1 MLISVVF
8 FLFITLAIIS
18 GLVSPTVREFRNSSD
33 YLKSKQSLL
42 LSESGVEDA
51 YLRLKNAQPIDA
63 EETITLGG
71 STATTTIT
79 DSGYNEKTVAALGD
93 VDSRQRK
100 NELVL
105 TTGTGIAFN
114 YGVQSG
120 VGGFEIGNATVNGN
134 VYSNGTIVG
143 ANGATITGS
152 AFSAG
157 SGGLIDN
164 VDVGQDGVG
173 DAWAHTI
180 QDSTVAGNLYCKT
193 DINNNKACDTTSR
206 ADPEAVAMPI
216 SPEMIDQWKADAALG
231 GTLEGNLTISE
242 PTTLGPKKIT
252 GNLAIDDDLTI
263 TGTVYVVGNITTA
276 NGAKVSLSSSYG
288 PTGGIIVSDGEVNL
302 ANNVMFYGSGSEG
315 SYILLVTTDDAIE
328 IHNNVGAILVNA
340 QNSTVH
346 LFNNVSLNSV
356 VGNKVILNN
365 NATINYL
372 SGLANTS
379 FTSGPSGGW
388 NIESWQEVE

>member
-8 FLFITLAIIS
+8 FLFISLAIIS
-18 GLVSPTVREFRNSSD
+18 GLVSPAVRQF
-33 YLKSKQSLL
+33 KSANDLIKSRQSLF
-42 LSESGVEDA
+42 LSESGAEDA
-51 YLRLKNAQPIDA
+51 FFRLKTSQPI
-63 EETITLGG
+63 EESILLTLNGN
-71 STATTTIT
+71 TATTTIT
-79 DSGYNEKTVAALGD
+79 DSGYNEKTITALGD
-93 VDSRQRK
+93 VALRQRTS
-100 NELVL
+100 ELVL
-105 TTGTGIAFN
+105 TTDEGISFS

-157 SGGLIDN
+157 AGGLIDN
-164 VDVGQDGVG
+164 VDVGQNGVG
-173 DAWAHTI
+173 DAWAHKVQYSTI
-180 QDSTVAGNLYCKT
+180 AGNLYCQIYI
-193 DINNNKACDTTSR
+193 DNNKDCDTSR
-206 ADPEAVAMPI
+206 ADPETVAMPI
-216 SPEMIDQWKADAALG
+216 TQEMIDKWKADAAID

-252 GNLAIDDDLTI
+252 GNLAIDDDLTV
-263 TGTVYVVGNITTA
+263 TGTIYVVGNITTN
-276 NGAKVSLSSSYG
+276 NGAHVSLSSSYG
-288 PTGGIIVSDGEVNL
+288 PTGGIIVSDGGVNL
-302 ANNVMFYGSGSEG
+302 ANNVMFYGSGSAG

-346 LFNNVSLNSV
+346 LYNNVSLNEV
-356 VGNKVILNN
+356 IGNKVILNN

-379 FTSGPSGGW
+379 FSSGPSGGW
-388 NIESWQEVE
+388 NIKSWQEVE